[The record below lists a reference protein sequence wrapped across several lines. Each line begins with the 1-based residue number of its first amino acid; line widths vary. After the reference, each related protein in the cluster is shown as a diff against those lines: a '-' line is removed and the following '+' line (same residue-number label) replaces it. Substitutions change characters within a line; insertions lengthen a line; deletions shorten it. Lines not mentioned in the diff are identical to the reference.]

1 MNATI
6 TKKNR
11 LKPSLKKSRLKL
23 AGQESFPSPP
33 HDIPVPAHA
42 KERIPRRMQR
52 PYSTWHELYHTLM
65 KCSPPRPRPGQVPSH
80 SLDGAP
86 FLHTCFNGDP
96 SGERAGPGA
105 GAGNPKKKTPL
116 PLLFNGAGR
125 GIGPGARIFWDP
137 RGPVTNT
144 HRCYQ
149 CLLPA
154 VAGIDFT
161 PQAPLLT

>member
-105 GAGNPKKKTPL
+105 GAGNPKKKHPSPCCL
-116 PLLFNGAGR
+116 AGQGGELGR
-125 GIGPGARIFWDP
+125 G
-137 RGPVTNT
+137 
-144 HRCYQ
+144 
-149 CLLPA
+149 PA
-154 VAGIDFT
+154 FFGT
-161 PQAPLLT
+161 PEAP